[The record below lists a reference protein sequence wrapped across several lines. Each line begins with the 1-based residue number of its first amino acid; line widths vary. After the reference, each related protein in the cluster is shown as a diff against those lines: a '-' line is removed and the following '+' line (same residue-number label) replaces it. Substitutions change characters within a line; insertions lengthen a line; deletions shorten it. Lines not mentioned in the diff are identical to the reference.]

1 MDRSKQVEDSV
12 ERAEG
17 SVCGA
22 EDSTGVEE
30 TVGQAEENVGVDENA
45 GVNGIVTG
53 FDVNAGV
60 DDAARQIPDVGSVWG
75 VTEFSGAEEKAQ
87 EETESNV
94 EDGWVGGV
102 ECNA

>member
-1 MDRSKQVEDSV
+1 MDRSKQVDDSV

-17 SVCGA
+17 IVCGA

-30 TVGQAEENVGVDENA
+30 MVGQAEENDGVDENV
-45 GVNGIVTG
+45 GVNGMVTG
-53 FDVNAGV
+53 FDVNTGV
-60 DDAARQIPDVGSVWG
+60 DAAAKQIPEVGCVWG
-75 VTEFSGAEEKAQ
+75 VTEFSGAEERAQ

-94 EDGWVGGV
+94 EDGRVGGE